1 MSNPKCP
8 LDGAPTV
15 LFSSFGIYKCAVCQR
30 EYSTKSNLDMYNACL
45 EEADKILLGAV
56 EAGLNPTQLLID
68 LATRHLMSD
77 NHDPAHMNGIE
88 FAQLFQA
95 AMLAKNAEVPTC
107 SEK

>member
-1 MSNPKCP
+1 M
-8 LDGAPTV
+8 L
-15 LFSSFGIYKCAVCQR
+15 SSLGIFKCAVCSR
-30 EYSTKSNLDMYNACL
+30 EYSTKTNLDMYNACL
-45 EEADKILLGAV
+45 EGMDKIILGAV